1 MNTLRIL
8 AALLMTASAFP
19 ASAQVVAAPRAAPA
33 QAEQAKEPEF
43 SCPCGAY
50 DYKPLSEKGTA
61 AQEYWDAR
69 RKAKIA
75 RGISATVLL
84 FAYLAQSGGAANE
97 AAESYGKAMRELDAA
112 RARAEGLRAVKVVG
126 EDLSEEAI
134 EFGLK
139 KGVDYRSKR

>member
-19 ASAQVVAAPRAAPA
+19 ASAQVVAAPRAA
-33 QAEQAKEPEF
+33 EAKQPEF
-43 SCPCGAY
+43 SCPCDAY
-50 DYKPLSEKGTA
+50 DYEPLSEKGTA

-75 RGISATVLL
+75 RGISTTVLL

-97 AAESYGKAMRELDAA
+97 AAESYGKAMRALDAA
-112 RARAEGLRAVKVVG
+112 RARAEGLKAVKVVG
-126 EDLSEEAI
+126 EDLGEEAI

-139 KGVDYRSKR
+139 KGVDYRLKR